1 MFRFASPYFLLL
13 LALLPVL
20 AYYSFRKRQTA
31 AIRFSDVS
39 LLRGVGQSRR
49 IARRYL
55 LPILRMLALALLI
68 VALARPQSG
77 KVTTEVN
84 AEGIDIMLAL
94 DISSSMKAEDFK
106 PENRLHVAKEVIKQF
121 VNGRTND
128 RIGLV
133 VFSKQSFTQCPL
145 TLDYGVL
152 LSFLDQVD
160 FGMIEDGTAIG
171 MALANCVNRLRD
183 SKSKSRIIVLLTDG
197 INNAGEIDQLTAAE
211 IAKAM
216 GIKIY
221 TIGAGKPGKA
231 PYPVDDPIFGKRYV
245 YLEQEL
251 DEATLTKVAEITG
264 GEYFR
269 ARSEQMLKKI
279 FDHISDLEKTKIK
292 VKEYLQY
299 REFFPYLLLAAGLLL
314 LTELILRETWL
325 RQLP

>member
-1 MFRFASPYFLLL
+1 MFQFANPYFLILL
-13 LALLPVL
+13 VFVPVL
-20 AYYSFRKRQTA
+20 GYFAFRKRGTA
-31 AIRFSDVS
+31 AIKFSDIS
-39 LLRGVGQSRR
+39 LLRDAKRTSRISQR
-49 IARRYL
+49 KL
-55 LPILRMLALALLI
+55 LPLLRLLTVSLLI

-77 KVTTEVN
+77 KVKTEVN

-106 PENRLHVAKEVIKQF
+106 PENRLHVAKEVIKEF
-121 VNGRTND
+121 VEGRVND

-133 VFSKQSFTQCPL
+133 VFSKESFTQCPL

-171 MALANCVNRLRD
+171 MAIANSVNRLKE

-231 PYPVDDPIFGKRYV
+231 PYPVDDPIFGRRYV
-245 YLEQEL
+245 YLENEL

-264 GEYFR
+264 GQYFR

-279 FDHISDLEKTKIK
+279 FDHISELEKTKIK

-299 REFFPYLLLAAGLLL
+299 REFFPYLLLAAGILLFLEL
-314 LTELILRETWL
+314 LLRETRF

>member
-1 MFRFASPYFLLL
+1 MFQFASPYMLLL
-13 LALLPVL
+13 LVLLPL
-20 AYYSFRKRQTA
+20 LGYRTWRKRQQA
-31 AIRFSDVS
+31 AIKFSDITLLEGVRRS
-39 LLRGVGQSRR
+39 ARIRQRRILPLLR
-49 IARRYL
+49 L
-55 LPILRMLALALLI
+55 LALTLLI
-68 VALARPQSG
+68 VALARPQAG
-77 KVTTEVN
+77 KVTTEVT

-106 PENRLHVAKEVIKQF
+106 PRNRLYVSKEVIKDF
-121 VNGRTND
+121 VDGRLND

-152 LSFLDQVD
+152 LSFLEQVD

-171 MALANCVNRLRD
+171 MAIANSVNRLRD
-183 SKSKSRIIVLLTDG
+183 SKAKTHIIVLLTDG
-197 INNAGEIDQLTAAE
+197 INNAGEIDPLTAAE
-211 IAKAM
+211 IAKTM
-216 GIKIY
+216 GVKIY

-231 PYPVDDPIFGKRYV
+231 PYPVDDPIFGRRYV

-251 DEATLTKVAEITG
+251 DEETLTRVAEVTG
-264 GEYFR
+264 GRYFR
-269 ARSEQMLKKI
+269 ARSEEMLKTI
-279 FDHISDLEKTKIK
+279 YEEISDLEKAKIK

-314 LTELILRETWL
+314 FLESSLRETRF